1 MKKRDKEIKEYLKER
16 KKVLKERQTDGETET
31 SKKRKKKK
39 NRLKRKKEDYA
50 VNELPEIKA
59 LKSFFSRIG
68 GGGAGRKKQTKGGN
82 RKLSVLDFLY
92 SKNRKNKKG
101 AGKGQVSSAT
111 NKERLVNFLDQGIH
125 FCIYAVLF
133 IAPLL
138 LIPITPS
145 PLEFP
150 KEIIFSLLVG
160 MATIFWLVKII
171 VTDKIEIKRSFLF
184 VPITIFLLAYALSG
198 MLSIYP
204 DRSFW
209 GYAGGESSSL
219 LILVICILYFFIVT
233 NNISSRESVKK
244 LLFVTLLAGAIASI
258 YATLQIWGIHIIEL
272 HKLENRSIN
281 TVGTFTASAIYF
293 AGLAILAG
301 GLAIFSTKK
310 LHSWIYLVF
319 ILTYLVF
326 LASVFYRGVW
336 IIFILASGLMLAIG
350 MARKRMKIKHSSV
363 LLPGLVF
370 VFGLVTL
377 LLGKPLLNPG
387 VTSNEMLL
395 GAKDSI
401 NIAYESI
408 KEDPF
413 FGPGPDTFSYQYE
426 LFRPDLGQFSSMGI
440 NKPASYIILLAG
452 TTGLLTLMAYL
463 FLLFVLSRFTIANAF
478 SIFLGKNK
486 RGDTAVTAVSIFWLF
501 LTVASFFYLNNILL
515 IFLWWFALAVIDI
528 NRPVSSVFSTGI
540 GKLKN
545 KQNTSLRFGFAKF
558 AFIISVLSVIC
569 GSFFIVSMYIS
580 GKRYLAAYHYQQALD
595 KNSSEKDLPEISS
608 EIEKAIKLDK
618 KRDLYFRNASI
629 IALSIA
635 QERVNK
641 AGGKLSGEDS
651 KYISDNIGKAVIYAE
666 KAIELNPKDFENYRN
681 IAWIYQEMG
690 GLDKN
695 FSDKS
700 LIAYKQAMNLSR
712 NNPDLYYQL
721 GNLYFSLYQTTL
733 ASVVGQKTEVTPK
746 TREYLLSAEENL
758 KKAIDVNKYHFG
770 ANLLLVAT
778 YDLLGENKAAFEKAK
793 ENWNTFFGNSQA
805 GFSVATY
812 YYKNDQ
818 CVKARP
824 ILETVLEDHH
834 DYSNARYLLGICLA
848 KLGET
853 GEALNH
859 FEEIKLYNQDSESLD
874 NIINDLRNGK
884 TDFLLNLEQKESL

>member
-1 MKKRDKEIKEYLKER
+1 MGKRNKEIKEYLKDR
-16 KKVLKERQTDGETET
+16 KKVLKEREIDQKTEARKKT
-31 SKKRKKKK
+31 KKKKNKPKRKKK
-39 NRLKRKKEDYA
+39 DYA

-59 LKSFFSRIG
+59 LKNLFSKIG
-68 GGGAGRKKQTKGGN
+68 KGWSGNKKQATSNGK
-82 RKLSVLDFLY
+82 KFSLF
-92 SKNRKNKKG
+92 KNGKNKKEHG
-101 AGKGQVSSAT
+101 RDQSSLIN
-111 NKERLVNFLDQGIH
+111 NKERLINFLDKGIH

-133 IAPLL
+133 VAPLL

-150 KEIIFSLLVG
+150 KEILFSLLVG
-160 MATIFWLVKII
+160 IAVIFWLVKII
-171 VTDKIEIKRSFLF
+171 ITDKIEIKRSFLF

-209 GYAGGESSSL
+209 GHTGDESSSL
-219 LILVICILYFFIVT
+219 LVLIICILYFFVVT
-233 NNISSRESVKK
+233 NNISSRKSIKK

-258 YATLQIWGIHIIEL
+258 YATFQIWGIHIIEL

-293 AGLAILAG
+293 AGLAVLTG

-310 LHSWIYLVF
+310 LYSWIYLVF
-319 ILTYLVF
+319 ILIYLAF
-326 LASVFYRGVW
+326 LASVFYKGVW
-336 IIFILASGLMLAIG
+336 LIFILASGLMLAIG
-350 MARKRMKIKHSSV
+350 MARKRMKIKNSSI
-363 LLPGLVF
+363 LLPGIVF

-377 LLGKPLLNPG
+377 LLGRPLLNPG
-387 VTSNEMLL
+387 VAPNEMFL
-395 GAKDSI
+395 GTKDSI
-401 NIAYESI
+401 NIAYKSI

-413 FGPGPDTFSYQYE
+413 FGSGPATFSYQYE
-426 LFRPDLGQFSSMGI
+426 LFRPNLGQFSSMGI
-440 NKPASYIILLAG
+440 NKPANYIILLAS

-463 FLLFVLSRFTIANAF
+463 FLLFVLSRFTIANAL
-478 SIFLGKNK
+478 SIFSGKNK
-486 RGDTAVTAVSIFWLF
+486 RGDTAVTAVSILWLF
-501 LTVASFFYLNNILL
+501 LTIASFIYLNNILL
-515 IFLWWFALAVIDI
+515 IFLWWFALAIIDI
-528 NRPVSSVFSTGI
+528 SRPVSSVFSTGI
-540 GKLKN
+540 GELKN
-545 KQNTSLRFGFAKF
+545 KKNASLKLGFAKF
-558 AFIISVLSVIC
+558 AFIISVLSVAC
-569 GSFFIVSMYIS
+569 GAFFIVSMYIS

-595 KNSSEKDLPEISS
+595 KNSSEESLPEIST
-608 EIEKAIKLDK
+608 EIEKAIRLDK
-618 KRDLYFRNASI
+618 KRDLYLRNASI
-629 IALSIA
+629 IALSVA

-651 KYISDNIGKAVIYAE
+651 KYISDNIGKALIYAE

-681 IAWIYQEMG
+681 IAWIYKEMG

-700 LIAYKQAMNLSR
+700 LSFYKQALDLSR
-712 NNPDLYYQL
+712 NNPDLYYQI

-733 ASVVGQKTEVTPK
+733 ASVVGQKTEASPK
-746 TREYLLSAEENL
+746 TKEYLLSSEENFKNAL
-758 KKAIDVNKYHFG
+758 DINKYHFG

-778 YDLLGENKAAFEKAK
+778 YDLLGEKDAAFEKAK
-793 ENWNTFFGNSQA
+793 ENWNMFFGNSQA

-818 CVKARP
+818 CAKARP
-824 ILETVLEDHH
+824 ILETVLEDRH

-853 GEALNH
+853 EEALNH

-884 TDFLLNLEQKESL
+884 TDFLLNLEQKEAL